1 MSYHMIKSG
10 SCSIVLGREH
20 FKNYLPV
27 KKNKIVKITKIQKNH
42 NEFRH
47 LPLIRQIENYNNY
60 YSIPDETPY
69 LINPGDNFYKHVEH
83 LARDEELEIF
93 GNTLQCFYIDF
104 AGDKELLDTILEMSV
119 NNYNIFWRSY
129 KDIDIFTKTML
140 ESINYLHQKKICH
153 LDIKPENIMINTRTR
168 HFKIIDFG
176 FTDVEPF
183 NNYTSDFR
191 GTPGY
196 FPKYFPN
203 EKIEEWLPII
213 EANDLTEIDG
223 ELPLVKDRKL
233 IYKVD
238 SFCLGR
244 TLYFLKYIYDDNRIY
259 YCYNLE
265 KKLGK
270 KLDSLIE
277 KLNEKDV
284 YKRIT
289 INDCLDEFY

>member
-27 KKNKIVKITKIQKNH
+27 KKNKLVKVTKIQKNH

-47 LPLIRQIENYNNY
+47 LPLIREIENYNNF
-60 YSIPDETPY
+60 YSVPDETPY

-93 GNTLQCFYIDF
+93 GNTLQCFYVDF
-104 AGDKELLDTILEMSV
+104 AGDKELLDTILGMSF

-183 NNYTSDFR
+183 NNYASDFR

-223 ELPLVKDRKL
+223 ELPLVKERKL

-244 TLYFLKYIYDDNRIY
+244 TLYFLKYFYDDNIIY

>member
-1 MSYHMIKSG
+1 MIKSG

-27 KKNKIVKITKIQKNH
+27 KKNKLVKITKIQKNH
-42 NEFRH
+42 NEFRY
-47 LPLIRQIENYNNY
+47 LPLIREIENYNNF

-93 GNTLQCFYIDF
+93 GNTLQCFYVDF
-104 AGDKELLDTILEMSV
+104 AGDKELLDTILGMSF

-183 NNYTSDFR
+183 NNYASDFR

-213 EANDLTEIDG
+213 EANDLIEIDG

>member
-27 KKNKIVKITKIQKNH
+27 KKNKLVKVTKIQKNH
-42 NEFRH
+42 NEFWN
-47 LPLIRQIENYNNY
+47 LPLIRQIENYNNF

-69 LINPGDNFYKHVEH
+69 LINPSDNFYKHVEH

-93 GNTLQCFYIDF
+93 GNTLQCFYVDF
-104 AGDKELLDTILEMSV
+104 AGDKELLDTILGMSF

-183 NNYTSDFR
+183 NNYANDFR

-223 ELPLVKDRKL
+223 ELPLVKNRKL

-244 TLYFLKYIYDDNRIY
+244 TLYFLKYFYDDNRIY

-265 KKLGK
+265 RKLGI
-270 KLDSLIE
+270 KLDSIIE

>member
-47 LPLIRQIENYNNY
+47 LPLIRQIENYNNF

-104 AGDKELLDTILEMSV
+104 AGDKELLDTILGMSA

-129 KDIDIFTKTML
+129 KDIDVFTKTML

-183 NNYTSDFR
+183 NNYASDFR